1 MNKTIEPLCEP
12 GTDEFD
18 FTGLTPGIFSDIED
32 TPEGFSVFFSMIA
45 KGTDGEP
52 LVLTKHGMEWVET
65 QYDAYAHG
73 KGTVIMAFRGAS
85 KSVVESVFAA
95 FRIGKEPANTNMVVR
110 ATHGAAK
117 DTGAIIADIIEI
129 NAAWLLFFPHVIP
142 DIGGSWN
149 QQSGYNVID
158 TRVPGG
164 RWAQM
169 MAGRG
174 ASKTLMVMPITSK
187 SIRGRRVNGIL
198 LMDDL
203 HQDDNS
209 ESPVELHKVLQY
221 WNDALSPTRTGHCW
235 TVLIG
240 TPVASNDLLHT
251 LMAMKDL
258 FNSIV
263 TPIRKSDGTPTW
275 HEFFPEERIKLI
287 EEGDI
292 TGGPGFAKEY
302 MCDLSLMMSRVFDY
316 MPYPA
321 ENISVRWKKRGG
333 LDYASIEG
341 ATNLKN
347 RSHAALAIIAFN
359 PDTADW
365 VVEDVIVKQA
375 RQSEIEGWIV
385 DAQNQNPN
393 FEYTNIEIDGKGAE
407 FFAIAARNPGTRLKA
422 EKTGGRNKLV
432 RLERGLE
439 PVLRTRRLK
448 VSDGNT
454 QGLNILRETLNNY
467 PNIDKRGPGLDVL
480 DAVYWAIYDDLMV
493 PLNQQGRQTPK
504 EKKPNPYFVLAQME

>member
-1 MNKTIEPLCEP
+1 MIDILCEP
-12 GTDEFD
+12 GTEEFD
-18 FTGLTPGIFSDIED
+18 FAGLTPGIFSDIED

-45 KGTDGEP
+45 KGVDGEP
-52 LVLTKHGMEWVET
+52 LVLTKHGMNWI
-65 QYDAYAHG
+65 QAAYDAYDKG
-73 KGTVIMAFRGAS
+73 MGTVIMAFRGAS
-85 KSVVESVFAA
+85 KSVVASAFMA
-95 FRIGKEPANTNMVVR
+95 FRIGQEPIKTNMIVR

-117 DTGAIIADIIEI
+117 DTGQVIADIIEV
-129 NAAWLLFFPHVIP
+129 NMAWSLFFPHVIP

-149 QQSGYNVID
+149 QQSGYNVLD
-158 TRVPGG
+158 TRVPIG

-187 SIRGRRVNGIL
+187 SIRGKRVNGIL

-203 HQDDNS
+203 HQDENS
-209 ESPVELHKVLQY
+209 ESPVEIHKVLQY
-221 WNDALSPTRTGHCW
+221 WNDALSPTRTRSPW
-235 TVLIG
+235 TLLIG

-251 LMAMKDL
+251 LMAQKAL

-263 TPIRKSDGTPTW
+263 TPIRKSDGSAQW
-275 HEFFPEERIKLI
+275 SEFFPEEAIKLL

-316 MPYPA
+316 QTYPA
-321 ENISVRWKKRGG
+321 EHINIRWKKRGG

-341 ATNLKN
+341 ATNLKH
-347 RSHAALAIIAFN
+347 RSHAALATIAYN

-365 VVEDVIVKQA
+365 VVDDVIVKQA
-375 RQSEIEGWIV
+375 RQSEIEGWII

-393 FEYTNIEIDGKGAE
+393 YEYTNIEIDGKGAE
-407 FFAIAARNPGTRLKA
+407 FYAIAARNPGTRLKA

-454 QGLNILRETLNNY
+454 TGLNILRETLNNY

-493 PLNQQGRQTPK
+493 PLNQRGRQTPK
-504 EKKPNPYFVLAQME
+504 EKKPNPYGLLVRM